1 MIGGGKWVRVA
12 TEAELPAGEMI
23 PLTVEGHNIAVYHLD
38 NGEFHATD
46 NVCTHQFALLT
57 DGWLE
62 DCYIECPLHAGR
74 FDVRTGKGQGDPIDV
89 DLKVFAVKVEDGG
102 VLVMV

>member
-1 MIGGGKWVRVA
+1 MSGDGNWVKVA
-12 TEAELPAGEMI
+12 NAEDVPAGEMI
-23 PLTVEGHNIAVYHLD
+23 AVAIEGKNLALYHLD
-38 NGEFHATD
+38 NGEFHATE
-46 NVCTHQFALLT
+46 NLCTHQFALLT

-74 FDVRTGKGQGDPIDV
+74 FDVRTGKGQGDPIDEDV
-89 DLKVFAVKVEDGG
+89 RVFAVKIEDGA

>member
-1 MIGGGKWVRVA
+1 MSDDGNWVKVA
-12 TEAELPAGEMI
+12 NAEDVPAGEMI
-23 PLTVEGHNIAVYHLD
+23 ALAIEGKNLALYHLD
-38 NGEFHATD
+38 NGEFHATE

-74 FDVRTGKGQGDPIDV
+74 FDVRTGKGQGDPIDEDV
-89 DLKVFAVKVEDGG
+89 RVFPVKIEGG
-102 VLVMV
+102 AVLVMV

>member
-1 MIGGGKWVRVA
+1 MSDGGNWVKVA
-12 TEAELPAGEMI
+12 NAEDVPAGEMI
-23 PLTVEGHNIAVYHLD
+23 ALAIEGKNLALYHLD

-46 NVCTHQFALLT
+46 NICTHQYALLT

-74 FDVRTGKGQGDPIDV
+74 FDVRTGKGQGDPIDEDV
-89 DLKVFAVKVEDGG
+89 RVFPVKIEDGA

>member
-1 MIGGGKWVRVA
+1 MSDDGNWVKVA
-12 TEAELPAGEMI
+12 NAEDVPAGEMI
-23 PLTVEGHNIAVYHLD
+23 AVAIEGKNLALYHLD
-38 NGEFHATD
+38 NGEFHATE
-46 NVCTHQFALLT
+46 NLCTHQFALLT

-74 FDVRTGKGQGDPIDV
+74 FDVRTGKGQGDPIDEDV
-89 DLKVFAVKVEDGG
+89 RVFPVKIEDGA

>member
-1 MIGGGKWVRVA
+1 MAEGKWVRVA
-12 TEAELPAGEMI
+12 DVAALPPGEMMSVE
-23 PLTVEGHNIAVYHLD
+23 VEGKNLALYHLD
-38 NGEFHATD
+38 NGEFHVTD

-74 FDVRTGKGQGDPIDV
+74 FDVRTGKGQGDPIDEDV
-89 DLKVFAVKVEDGG
+89 KVFPVKVEAGA
-102 VLVMV
+102 VLVQV